1 MVVVPCVSL
10 TPGCPIGDAAVKR
23 LGAVCLPAGVRADG
37 IGCPQ
42 LAGSREAPDFGH
54 AQAGTLRTEVNRK
67 LGIVE
72 DGSLTRDQLIRQI
85 RFALSELPARN
96 GHHEFEEACRHLAHA
111 RIAVNIL
118 PATGPVSSGGDQGRD
133 FETFHSY
140 LAETL
145 SDRGWFTGLVPSG
158 SIVGLCTLQ
167 KGSVAGKVLNDVEK
181 ICFAGQPPERIYA
194 FLGADMPVAQRHKL
208 IEEAKDKYHVELEV
222 LDANAIAEQLCDFDT
237 YWIAVCYL
245 SLPEQFAPSRP
256 TTDGPGQPEWYI
268 DLLSYWRK
276 PDSELQS
283 LADLISIREGLRR
296 ATFHPDS
303 RADLPFWLDLVR
315 PLADQNADR
324 DLLQRARYEM
334 VVASIR
340 GLGDLRAVDTLADMF
355 LSASVET
362 TDPSRLEDA
371 SVVLSYT
378 GTAASIGHSDLDLG
392 VLGDH
397 RRALRSRAAE
407 LLADDPPP
415 VRRTRL
421 LQVAGHL
428 ALSPDGARLSRDTED
443 RSPSQVAMLDQPRE
457 PIAPPEA
464 VAMSDIVDV
473 DDALMYW
480 TELAMLIADTPLF
493 PVEDFAEIVQYLT
506 PVLID
511 ADGWEDLA
519 TALDNAV
526 GRVAGAARVGEGCR
540 DRGVALREAGR
551 PLDALH
557 EIHRAKLEWWTGD
570 TLRGALLAMTFI
582 AQLYRDLKLPLAAK
596 QYALAVAGAAQSVGD
611 DDVADLV
618 PTGMLLAS
626 EISYQAGDWL
636 AALEELEIG
645 VIAMHALGQ
654 EGSSTV
660 TNMAMRATVTA
671 AMCLRGARE
680 LSPDLVGPVEIVLE
694 RIGLLDVVTAALEDT
709 EPMTS
714 SEWRE
719 NCDRDLLGRPFAD
732 AGERY
737 STRFAAL
744 GTRWTISCP
753 NEYPHVRATQRLAA
767 ALQVTLVE
775 LAAVD
780 LCLMPSAI
788 EVAVI
793 ASRTPP
799 ADTNSRVVALPT
811 NEGRRWQ
818 IELTEYVSPVGP
830 ADLDEAE
837 KELLATI
844 TAFLLDVS
852 LLPLDEYMA
861 AMGRGFQR
869 GLGHKLVAGR
879 PYDELAEIVPQDRFA
894 ATARHIHRPP
904 LDQDPSPPAEHPD
917 LTWQSAPGPG
927 FSLEKAAEMAA
938 NRYEKISSL
947 LSNTLPKLATDKEF
961 QRLVERLRSEDWLD
975 WHILV
980 GVYNVAA
987 NYRLAEAGLNTSD
1000 AMSTRAGQQAARELM
1015 VTPAIDQGDPIP
1027 LDIFDEEAVRTGR
1040 RMGIDPLIVHW
1051 GLQSRQM
1058 TPDYPAVERVLA
1070 VRYGYWSIDADHSNP
1085 FASTG
1090 A

>member
-1 MVVVPCVSL
+1 M
-10 TPGCPIGDAAVKR
+10 DE
-23 LGAVCLPAGVRADG
+23 
-37 IGCPQ
+37 
-42 LAGSREAPDFGH
+42 GSP
-54 AQAGTLRTEVNRK
+54 NP
-67 LGIVE
+67 
-72 DGSLTRDQLIRQI
+72 DQLIRQI

-181 ICFAGQPPERIYA
+181 ICRADQPPERIYA
-194 FLGADMPVAQRHKL
+194 FLGADMPVAQRHRL
-208 IEEAKDKYHVELEV
+208 IEKAKVRYHVELQV

-237 YWIAVCYL
+237 YWIAVRYL
-245 SLPEQFAPSRP
+245 SLPEQFAPPRP
-256 TTDGPGQPEWYI
+256 TTDGPEQPEWYI

-276 PDSELQS
+276 PDSEPQS
-283 LADLISIREGLRR
+283 LADLIAIREGLRR
-296 ATFHPDS
+296 ATFDPDS

-340 GLGDLRAVDTLADMF
+340 GLGDLRAVDTLADAF
-355 LSASVET
+355 LGASVRT

-371 SVVLSYT
+371 SIVLSYA

-397 RRALRSRAAE
+397 RRALRGRVAE

-415 VRRTRL
+415 VRKTRL

-443 RSPSQVAMLDQPRE
+443 RAPSQVAMLDQSRE

-464 VAMSDIVDV
+464 VGMSDIVDV
-473 DDALMYW
+473 DDALRYW
-480 TELAMLIADTPLF
+480 TELATLIPDTPLF

-511 ADGWEDLA
+511 ADGWEDLV
-519 TALDNAV
+519 TALDEAI
-526 GRVAGAARVGEGCR
+526 GRVAGAARVGEACR
-540 DRGVALREAGR
+540 DRGVALRAAGR

-570 TLRGALLAMTFI
+570 TLRGALLAMTLI

-596 QYALAVAGAAQSVGD
+596 QYALAVTGAAQSVGD
-611 DDVADLV
+611 DEVADLV

-654 EGSSTV
+654 EGSPTV
-660 TNMAMRATVTA
+660 SGLAQRATFTA

-680 LSPDLVGPVEIVLE
+680 LSPDLIGLAEGVLE
-694 RIGLLDVVTAALEDT
+694 RVDLLDVVSAALDDI
-709 EPMTS
+709 EPMTRDT
-714 SEWRE
+714 WQKC
-719 NCDRDLLGRPFAD
+719 CDRDLLGRPFDD

-744 GTRWTISCP
+744 GTGGRC
-753 NEYPHVRATQRLAA
+753 RARTNTHMSGQRNGSR
-767 ALQVTLVE
+767 Q
-775 LAAVD
+775 
-780 LCLMPSAI
+780 LC
-788 EVAVI
+788 
-793 ASRTPP
+793 
-799 ADTNSRVVALPT
+799 
-811 NEGRRWQ
+811 
-818 IELTEYVSPVGP
+818 
-830 ADLDEAE
+830 
-837 KELLATI
+837 K
-844 TAFLLDVS
+844 
-852 LLPLDEYMA
+852 
-861 AMGRGFQR
+861 
-869 GLGHKLVAGR
+869 
-879 PYDELAEIVPQDRFA
+879 
-894 ATARHIHRPP
+894 
-904 LDQDPSPPAEHPD
+904 
-917 LTWQSAPGPG
+917 
-927 FSLEKAAEMAA
+927 
-938 NRYEKISSL
+938 
-947 LSNTLPKLATDKEF
+947 
-961 QRLVERLRSEDWLD
+961 LRSLS
-975 WHILV
+975 LP
-980 GVYNVAA
+980 
-987 NYRLAEAGLNTSD
+987 R
-1000 AMSTRAGQQAARELM
+1000 
-1015 VTPAIDQGDPIP
+1015 
-1027 LDIFDEEAVRTGR
+1027 
-1040 RMGIDPLIVHW
+1040 
-1051 GLQSRQM
+1051 
-1058 TPDYPAVERVLA
+1058 
-1070 VRYGYWSIDADHSNP
+1070 
-1085 FASTG
+1085 
-1090 A
+1090 